1 MERPKGDGR
10 EDPVRGQ
17 ACPSATPRNAPRWM
31 NQEGKGGSLLVSAF
45 RAIEARTGEDFCL
58 GVMMLCGLLAIV
70 AMVPFGAYLA
80 WMGSYQ
86 LVALDLALIMVTGA
100 AITYAWRRGSSAVA
114 ALVLVAAN
122 SVWSLCLASL
132 VGTAAM
138 FWACNVVVLNF
149 LLVRSGI
156 AVLAS
161 ALLVFGMLFIPVPEL
176 GTLQRISFCVACSLV
191 AFNAFIFATRSNRQA
206 HRLRELAA
214 RDPLTGVGNRRLF
227 NSDLDYAVEQARIWK
242 LRPALAVLDLDHF
255 KRINDR
261 YGHEAGDQTLIAFT
275 NLLRTGL
282 RQSDR
287 LYRIGGEEFVL
298 LVPDCHEQG
307 LAVLLD
313 QIQGLVRKQL
323 RCHGVPVTV
332 SIGAALLEP
341 AETGKQ
347 WLARADRALYVA
359 KRLGRDCT
367 VVAEDSDP
375 VSPALAPAGMHR
387 AAARGHADRNGS
399 VARRRSYRESVPLP

>member
-1 MERPKGDGR
+1 
-10 EDPVRGQ
+10 
-17 ACPSATPRNAPRWM
+17 
-31 NQEGKGGSLLVSAF
+31 
-45 RAIEARTGEDFCL
+45 
-58 GVMMLCGLLAIV
+58 
-70 AMVPFGAYLA
+70 
-80 WMGSYQ
+80 
-86 LVALDLALIMVTGA
+86 
-100 AITYAWRRGSSAVA
+100 
-114 ALVLVAAN
+114 
-122 SVWSLCLASL
+122 
-132 VGTAAM
+132 
-138 FWACNVVVLNF
+138 
-149 LLVRSGI
+149 
-156 AVLAS
+156 
-161 ALLVFGMLFIPVPEL
+161 
-176 GTLQRISFCVACSLV
+176 
-191 AFNAFIFATRSNRQA
+191 
-206 HRLRELAA
+206 
-214 RDPLTGVGNRRLF
+214 DPLTGVGNRRLF

-287 LYRIGGEEFVL
+287 LYRIGGEEFGL

-341 AETGKQ
+341 AEPGQQ

-367 VVAEDSDP
+367 VFAEDSDP

-387 AAARGHADRNGS
+387 AAARGHAD
-399 VARRRSYRESVPLP
+399 